1 VGTISHLIVEFVE
14 LSMRFVSLILI
25 GLVFWANVASAEMSF
40 KATVD
45 RLSVAYED
53 KIHLQLEVK
62 VSDPATKTT
71 PIAPPEII
79 GLQIGGS
86 GSSVERQGE
95 LIVRRYSYE
104 LVPGRSGSVTIPAFR
119 IEFQSG
125 GTVDTLTSE
134 PITVE
139 IAQPKPVRKPGSFAV
154 FYFVAAT
161 MIIIAVALLVRRR
174 RAGVPSE
181 PVETDWRDEY
191 RQRFAE
197 VKKLAER
204 QDFRSFSTEI
214 MRLVVAI
221 VEQVYET
228 KVSGQ
233 TSSDLLRWLGEK
245 NVDKES
251 LALCKDLFDFCE
263 GVKFSSGKVDVRDGT
278 QALNRAETIVEL
290 LLR

>member
-1 VGTISHLIVEFVE
+1 MGTISHLLVEFVE
-14 LSMRFVSLILI
+14 LSMRFVSLILV
-25 GLVFWANVASAEMSF
+25 GLVFWTNIASAEMSF

-53 KIHLQLEVK
+53 KIHLQLEVT

-104 LVPGRSGSVTIPAFR
+104 LVPGRSGSVTIPAFKV
-119 IEFQSG
+119 EFQSG
-125 GTVDTLTSE
+125 GTIDTLISE

-139 IAQPKPVRKPGSFAV
+139 IAQPKPIRKPGSFTV
-154 FYFVAAT
+154 FYLGAAT
-161 MIIIAVALLVRRR
+161 IIIIAVAVLIRRR
-174 RAGVPSE
+174 KTRALSE
-181 PVETDWRDEY
+181 PAESDWRDEY

-197 VKKLAER
+197 VRKLAER

-214 MRLVVAI
+214 MRLVVVI
-221 VEQVYET
+221 VERVYET
-228 KVSGQ
+228 KVSGH

-245 NVDKES
+245 NIDKEK

-263 GVKFSSGKVDVRDGT
+263 GVKFSSGKVDVLEGT
-278 QALNRAETIVEL
+278 QALSRAETIVEL

>member
-1 VGTISHLIVEFVE
+1 
-14 LSMRFVSLILI
+14 MRFVSLLLI
-25 GLVFWANVASAEMSF
+25 GLVFWANVALAEMSF

-71 PIAPPEII
+71 PIAPPEIL

-104 LVPGRSGSVTIPAFR
+104 LVPGRSGSVTIPAFKV
-119 IEFQSG
+119 EFQSG
-125 GTVDTLTSE
+125 GSVDTLTSE
-134 PITVE
+134 PITVD
-139 IAQPKPVRKPGSFAV
+139 IAQPKPVGKPGSYLV
-154 FYFVAAT
+154 FYLGAAA
-161 MIIIAVALLVRRR
+161 IIVIAVAVLIRRR
-174 RAGVPSE
+174 KTRAPSE
-181 PVETDWRDEY
+181 LGETDWRDEC

-221 VEQVYET
+221 MERVYET

-245 NVDKES
+245 NVDKGS
-251 LALCKDLFDFCE
+251 LALCKELFDFCE
-263 GVKFSSGKVDVRDGT
+263 GVKFSSGKVDVQEGR
-278 QALNRAETIVEL
+278 QALSRAETIVEL
-290 LLR
+290 LLK

>member
-1 VGTISHLIVEFVE
+1 
-14 LSMRFVSLILI
+14 MRFVSLILI
-25 GLVFWANVASAEMSF
+25 GLVFWANTASAEMSF

-104 LVPGRSGSVTIPAFR
+104 LVPGRSGSVTIPAFKV
-119 IEFQSG
+119 EFQSG
-125 GTVDTLTSE
+125 GSIDTLTSE

-139 IAQPKPVRKPGSFAV
+139 IAQPKPIRKPGSFIV
-154 FYFVAAT
+154 FYLGAAT
-161 MIIIAVALLVRRR
+161 IVIIAVAVLIRRR
-174 RAGVPSE
+174 KTSALSE
-181 PVETDWRDEY
+181 PGETDWRDEY

-197 VKKLAER
+197 VRKLAER

-221 VEQVYET
+221 VERVYET
-228 KVSGQ
+228 RVSGH

-263 GVKFSSGKVDVRDGT
+263 GVKFSSGKVDVLEGT
-278 QALNRAETIVEL
+278 QALSRAEKIVEL
-290 LLR
+290 LLK

>member
-1 VGTISHLIVEFVE
+1 MGTISHLLVEFVE
-14 LSMRFVSLILI
+14 SSMRFVSLILI
-25 GLVFWANVASAEMSF
+25 GLVFWANIASAEMSF

-53 KIHLQLEVK
+53 KIHLQLEVT

-104 LVPGRSGSVTIPAFR
+104 LVPGRSGSVTIPAFKV
-119 IEFQSG
+119 EFQSG
-125 GTVDTLTSE
+125 GTIDTLTSE

-139 IAQPKPVRKPGSFAV
+139 IAQPKPIRKPGSFTV
-154 FYFVAAT
+154 FYLGAAT
-161 MIIIAVALLVRRR
+161 IIIIAVAVLIRRR
-174 RAGVPSE
+174 KTRALSE
-181 PVETDWRDEY
+181 PGETDWRDEY

-197 VKKLAER
+197 VRKLAER
-204 QDFRSFSTEI
+204 QDFRAFSKEI

-221 VEQVYET
+221 VERVYET
-228 KVSGQ
+228 KVSGH

-245 NVDKES
+245 NIDKEK

-263 GVKFSSGKVDVRDGT
+263 GVKFSSGKVDVLAGT
-278 QALNRAETIVEL
+278 QALSRAETIVEL
-290 LLR
+290 LLK

>member
-1 VGTISHLIVEFVE
+1 
-14 LSMRFVSLILI
+14 
-25 GLVFWANVASAEMSF
+25 MSF

-79 GLQIGGS
+79 GLHIGGS

-95 LIVRRYSYE
+95 LTVRRYSYE
-104 LVPGRSGSVTIPAFR
+104 LVPGRSGSVTIPAFKV
-119 IEFQSG
+119 EFQDG
-125 GTVDTLTSE
+125 GSIDTLTSE

-139 IAQPKPVRKPGSFAV
+139 VAQPKPIRKPGSFLV
-154 FYFVAAT
+154 FYFSAA
-161 MIIIAVALLVRRR
+161 MIIIIAAATLIRRR
-174 RAGVPSE
+174 KARAPSE
-181 PVETDWRDEY
+181 PTETDWRDEY
-191 RQRFAE
+191 RQRFVE

-221 VEQVYET
+221 VERLYET
-228 KVSGQ
+228 RVSGL

-251 LALCKDLFDFCE
+251 LALCKELFDFCE
-263 GVKFSSGKVDVRDGT
+263 GVKFSSGRIDVQEGT
-278 QALNRAETIVEL
+278 QALSRAEKIVEL
-290 LLR
+290 LLK

>member
-1 VGTISHLIVEFVE
+1 MSQLLVKFIE
-14 LSMRFVSLILI
+14 LSMRFVGLILI
-25 GLVFWANVASAEMSF
+25 GLVLWANVASAEMSF

-119 IEFQSG
+119 VEFQSG
-125 GTVDTLTSE
+125 GSVDTLTSE

-139 IAQPKPVRKPGSFAV
+139 IAQPKPIRKSGSFIV
-154 FYFVAAT
+154 FYLGAAAI
-161 MIIIAVALLVRRR
+161 IIIAVAVLIRRR
-174 RAGVPSE
+174 KTRVLSE
-181 PVETDWRDEY
+181 PGVADWRDEY

-197 VKKLAER
+197 VRKLAER

-214 MRLVVAI
+214 MRLIVVI
-221 VEQVYET
+221 VEHVYET

-233 TSSDLLRWLGEK
+233 TSTDLLRWLGEK
-245 NVDKES
+245 NVDKDS

-263 GVKFSSGKVDVRDGT
+263 GVKFSSGKVDVQAGT
-278 QALNRAETIVEL
+278 QALSRAGKIVEL
-290 LLR
+290 LLK

>member
-1 VGTISHLIVEFVE
+1 MGTISHLLVELVE
-14 LSMRFVSLILI
+14 LSMRFVSLILV
-25 GLVFWANVASAEMSF
+25 GLVFWTNIASAEMSF

-53 KIHLQLEVK
+53 KIHLQLEVT

-104 LVPGRSGSVTIPAFR
+104 LVPGRSGSVTIPAFKV
-119 IEFQSG
+119 EFQSG
-125 GTVDTLTSE
+125 GTIDTLISE

-139 IAQPKPVRKPGSFAV
+139 IAQPKPIRKPGSFTV
-154 FYFVAAT
+154 FYLGAAT
-161 MIIIAVALLVRRR
+161 IIIIAVAVLIRRR
-174 RAGVPSE
+174 KTRALSE
-181 PVETDWRDEY
+181 PAESDWRDEY

-197 VKKLAER
+197 VRKLAER

-214 MRLVVAI
+214 MRLVVVI
-221 VEQVYET
+221 VERVYET
-228 KVSGQ
+228 KVSGH

-245 NVDKES
+245 NIDKEK

-263 GVKFSSGKVDVRDGT
+263 GVKFSSGKVDVLEGT
-278 QALNRAETIVEL
+278 QALGRAEKIVEL
-290 LLR
+290 LLK

>member
-1 VGTISHLIVEFVE
+1 
-14 LSMRFVSLILI
+14 MRFISCVLI
-25 GLVFWANVASAEMSF
+25 GLVLWTNVALAEMSF

-45 RLSVAYED
+45 KLNVAYED
-53 KIHLQLEVK
+53 KIHLQLEVT
-62 VSDPATKTT
+62 VSDPAIKTT

-86 GSSVERQGE
+86 GSSVERQGD
-95 LIVRRYSYE
+95 LTVRRYSYE
-104 LVPGRSGSVTIPAFR
+104 LVPGRSGSVTIPAFKV
-119 IEFQSG
+119 EFQSG

-139 IAQPKPVRKPGSFAV
+139 IAQPKPVRKPGSFTV
-154 FYFVAAT
+154 FYFAAAA
-161 MIIIAVALLVRRR
+161 IIIVAVAVLVRRR
-174 RAGVPSE
+174 KKHEPSDQG
-181 PVETDWRDEY
+181 ETDWRDEY
-191 RQRFAE
+191 RQKFAE
-197 VKKLAER
+197 IKKLAER

-221 VEQVYET
+221 VERVYET

-245 NVDKES
+245 NVDKDS

-263 GVKFSSGKVDVRDGT
+263 GVKFSSGKVDIQEGT
-278 QALNRAETIVEL
+278 QALGRAEKIVEL
-290 LLR
+290 LLK

>member
-1 VGTISHLIVEFVE
+1 MQFV
-14 LSMRFVSLILI
+14 RLILI

-104 LVPGRSGSVTIPAFR
+104 LVPGRSGSITIPAFKV
-119 IEFQSG
+119 EFQSG
-125 GTVDTLTSE
+125 GSVDTLTSE

-139 IAQPKPVRKPGSFAV
+139 VAQPKPVQKPGSFTV
-154 FYFVAAT
+154 FYFGAAM
-161 MIIIAVALLVRRR
+161 MIIIAVALLIRRR
-174 RAGVPSE
+174 KTRAPSE
-181 PVETDWRDEY
+181 PGATDWRDEY

-197 VKKLAER
+197 IRKLAER

-221 VEQVYET
+221 VERVYET

-263 GVKFSSGKVDVRDGT
+263 GVKFSSGKVDVQEGT
-278 QALNRAETIVEL
+278 QALSRAEKIVEL
-290 LLR
+290 LLK

>member
-1 VGTISHLIVEFVE
+1 MSKSLVKFVE
-14 LSMRFVSLILI
+14 SFMRIVSFIVI
-25 GLVFWANVASAEMSF
+25 GLVFWANVVSAEMSF

-53 KIHLQLEVK
+53 KIQLQLEVK
-62 VSDPATKTT
+62 VSDAATKTT

-104 LVPGRSGSVTIPAFR
+104 LVPGRSGSVTIPAFKV
-119 IEFQSG
+119 EFQSG
-125 GTVDTLTSE
+125 GSVDTLTSE

-139 IAQPKPVRKPGSFAV
+139 VAQPKPVRKSGSFTV
-154 FYFVAAT
+154 FYFVAAAL
-161 MIIIAVALLVRRR
+161 IIVAVAVLIRRKK
-174 RAGVPSE
+174 AGAPAE
-181 PVETDWRDEY
+181 QAEADWRDEY
-191 RQRFAE
+191 RQRFTE
-197 VKKLAER
+197 IRKLAER

-221 VEQVYET
+221 VERVYET

-251 LALCKDLFDFCE
+251 LALFQELFDFCE
-263 GVKFSSGKVDVRDGT
+263 GVKFSSGKVDVQEGT
-278 QALNRAETIVEL
+278 RALGRAETIVEL
-290 LLR
+290 LLK

>member
-1 VGTISHLIVEFVE
+1 MGTISHLLVEFVE
-14 LSMRFVSLILI
+14 LSMRFVSLILV
-25 GLVFWANVASAEMSF
+25 GLVFWTNIASAEMSF

-104 LVPGRSGSVTIPAFR
+104 LVPGRSGSVTIPAFKV
-119 IEFQSG
+119 EFQSG
-125 GTVDTLTSE
+125 GTIDTLTSE

-139 IAQPKPVRKPGSFAV
+139 IAQPKPIRKPGSFTV
-154 FYFVAAT
+154 FYLGAAT
-161 MIIIAVALLVRRR
+161 IIIIAVAVLIRRR
-174 RAGVPSE
+174 KTRALSE
-181 PVETDWRDEY
+181 PGETDWRDEY

-197 VKKLAER
+197 VRKLAER

-214 MRLVVAI
+214 MRLVVVI
-221 VEQVYET
+221 VERVYET
-228 KVSGQ
+228 KVSGH
-233 TSSDLLRWLGEK
+233 TSSDLLRWLGDK
-245 NVDKES
+245 NIDKEK

-263 GVKFSSGKVDVRDGT
+263 GVKFSSGKVDVLEGT
-278 QALNRAETIVEL
+278 QALSRAETIVEL
-290 LLR
+290 LLK

>member
-1 VGTISHLIVEFVE
+1 
-14 LSMRFVSLILI
+14 MRFVSLILT
-25 GLVFWANVASAEMSF
+25 GLVVWANVASAEMSF

-45 RLSVAYED
+45 KLSVAYED
-53 KIHLQLEVK
+53 KIQLQLEVK
-62 VSDPATKTT
+62 ISDPATKTT

-86 GSSVERQGE
+86 GSSVERKGE

-104 LVPGRSGSVTIPAFR
+104 LVPGRSGSVTIPAFKV
-119 IEFQSG
+119 EFQSG
-125 GTVDTLTSE
+125 GSVDTLTSE

-139 IAQPKPVRKPGSFAV
+139 VAQPKPIRKPGSFTV
-154 FYFVAAT
+154 FYLAAAT
-161 MIIIAVALLVRRR
+161 IIIVAMAALIRRR
-174 RAGVPSE
+174 KTRAPSE
-181 PVETDWRDEY
+181 PAESDWRDEY
-191 RQRFAE
+191 WQRFVE
-197 VKKLAER
+197 VRKLAER

-221 VEQVYET
+221 VERVYET

-263 GVKFSSGKVDVRDGT
+263 GVKFSSGKVDVQEGT
-278 QALNRAETIVEL
+278 QALGRAEKIVEL
-290 LLR
+290 LLK

>member
-1 VGTISHLIVEFVE
+1 
-14 LSMRFVSLILI
+14 MRFVSFILI
-25 GLVFWANVASAEMSF
+25 GLVLWINLASAEMSF

-86 GSSVERQGE
+86 GSSVEREGE
-95 LIVRRYSYE
+95 LLVRRYSYE

-119 IEFQSG
+119 VEFQSAG
-125 GTVDTLTSE
+125 SVDTLTSE

-139 IAQPKPVRKPGSFAV
+139 IAQPKPMRTQGFSLV
-154 FYFVAAT
+154 FYLSAAV
-161 MIIIAVALLVRRR
+161 IILIAAVTLIRSRRSR
-174 RAGVPSE
+174 KSSVPSE
-181 PVETDWRDEY
+181 IDWRDEY
-191 RQRFAE
+191 RQRFVE
-197 VKKLAER
+197 VRKLAER
-204 QDFRSFSTEI
+204 QDFRLFSTEI

-221 VEQVYET
+221 VERVYET
-228 KVSGQ
+228 RVSGL
-233 TSSDLLRWLGEK
+233 TSSDLLRWLGER

-251 LALCKDLFDFCE
+251 LTLCKDLFDFCE
-263 GVKFSSGKVDVRDGT
+263 GVKFSSGKVDVQEGT
-278 QALNRAETIVEL
+278 QALSRGGKIVEL
-290 LLR
+290 LLK

>member
-1 VGTISHLIVEFVE
+1 
-14 LSMRFVSLILI
+14 MRFVSLILI
-25 GLVFWANVASAEMSF
+25 GLVFWANIASAEMSF

-53 KIHLQLEVK
+53 KIHLQLEVT

-104 LVPGRSGSVTIPAFR
+104 LVPGRSGSVTIPAFKV
-119 IEFQSG
+119 EFQSG

-139 IAQPKPVRKPGSFAV
+139 IAQPKPIRKPGSFTV
-154 FYFVAAT
+154 FYFGAAT
-161 MIIIAVALLVRRR
+161 IIIIAATLLIRRR
-174 RAGVPSE
+174 KPRALSE
-181 PVETDWRDEY
+181 PGETDWRDEY

-197 VKKLAER
+197 IRKLAER
-204 QDFRSFSTEI
+204 QDFRAFSTEI
-214 MRLVVAI
+214 MRLVVVI
-221 VEQVYET
+221 VERVYET
-228 KVSGQ
+228 KVSGH

-245 NVDKES
+245 NVDKEG

-263 GVKFSSGKVDVRDGT
+263 GVKFSSGKVDVQEGT
-278 QALNRAETIVEL
+278 QALSRAETIVEL
-290 LLR
+290 LLK

>member
-1 VGTISHLIVEFVE
+1 MRHLLVEFVE
-14 LSMRFVSLILI
+14 SAMRFVNFVLI

-45 RLSVAYED
+45 KLSIAYED

-104 LVPGRSGSVTIPAFR
+104 LVPGRSGSVTIPAFKV
-119 IEFQSG
+119 EFQSG
-125 GTVDTLTSE
+125 GSVDTLTSE

-139 IAQPKPVRKPGSFAV
+139 VAQPKPIRKPGSFTV
-154 FYFVAAT
+154 FYFAAAA
-161 MIIIAVALLVRRR
+161 IVIVAVAVLIRRR
-174 RAGVPSE
+174 KTQAPSE
-181 PVETDWRDEY
+181 PSESDWRDEY
-191 RQRFAE
+191 RQRFTE
-197 VKKLAER
+197 VRKQAER

-221 VEQVYET
+221 VERVYET

-233 TSSDLLRWLGEK
+233 TSTDLLRWLGEK
-245 NVDKES
+245 NVDKNS

-263 GVKFSSGKVDVRDGT
+263 GVKYSSGKVDVQEGS
-278 QALNRAETIVEL
+278 QALSRAETIVEL
-290 LLR
+290 LLK